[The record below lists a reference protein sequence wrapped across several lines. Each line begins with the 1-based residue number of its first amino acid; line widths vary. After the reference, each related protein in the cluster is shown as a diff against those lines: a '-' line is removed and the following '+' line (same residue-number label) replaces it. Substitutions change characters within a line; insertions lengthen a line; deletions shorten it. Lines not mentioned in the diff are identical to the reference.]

1 MIGLLRGLL
10 AILGAV
16 VLVAFAV
23 GNRGLVSVS
32 LWPTPFALE
41 LPLWVV
47 LMLGLFAGAVL
58 GGLASWLGGW
68 RRRAE
73 AGRWRRRA
81 ERLEREQAARK
92 REEEQALRA
101 RAAAAVPPPASS
113 PAGSLPAPAR

>member
-47 LMLGLFAGAVL
+47 LMLGLFVGAVL

-68 RRRAE
+68 RKRSE

-101 RAAAAVPPPASS
+101 RAAAAVPAPVAPN
-113 PAGSLPAPAR
+113 GSLPAPAR

>member
-47 LMLGLFAGAVL
+47 LMLGLFVGAVL

-68 RRRAE
+68 RKRSE

-101 RAAAAVPPPASS
+101 RAAAAVSAPVG